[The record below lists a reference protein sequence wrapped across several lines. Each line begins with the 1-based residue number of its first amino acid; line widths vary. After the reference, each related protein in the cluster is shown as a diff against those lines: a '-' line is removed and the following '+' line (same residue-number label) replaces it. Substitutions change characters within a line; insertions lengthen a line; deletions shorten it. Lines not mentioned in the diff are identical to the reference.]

1 MYGISSTLANQTID
15 KVTAWNCLVSLG
27 FVSGDLTPFDANRM
41 TVDGWA
47 VGVRV
52 VIKRAYKGI
61 QVFKGLSTII
71 SPLKIASRMLE
82 QAEWKSHGLNV
93 IRKNKNLFLVD
104 SYQDPKQKHTVMAY
118 AEGLQC
124 SCMKFK
130 CINSRIEK
138 EAPQLLKAL
147 GRVSLLDGSQ
157 VAYTEQ
163 YDTSTH
169 TLEGKVHLQCHH
181 IRAVMRK
188 AFNAFTS
195 FEYLMNWKQV
205 INSYQPSED
214 SWMDDDEWR
223 ESIFPSSIWGEFRR
237 KSG

>member
-1 MYGISSTLANQTID
+1 MYGISSTLASQTIN
-15 KVTAWNCLVSLG
+15 KATVWNCLVILG
-27 FVSGDLTPFDANRM
+27 LVSGDLDKFTADRM
-41 TVDGWA
+41 TVEGWA

-71 SPLKIASRMLE
+71 SPLKIAMHIFEREELKSR
-82 QAEWKSHGLNV
+82 GLSV

-104 SYQDPKQKHTVMAY
+104 SCKDPKQKHAVRAY
-118 AEGLQC
+118 SYGLEC

-130 CINSRIEK
+130 CMRNRIEK

-147 GRVSLLDGSQ
+147 GKVSLLDGSQ
-157 VAYTEQ
+157 IAYTEQ

-195 FEYLMNWKQV
+195 LEYLMNWKQV
-205 INSYQPSED
+205 INSYVPNQD
-214 SWMDDDEWR
+214 SWMDADQWR
-223 ESIFPSSIWGEFRR
+223 EELFPPSMWGEFKR